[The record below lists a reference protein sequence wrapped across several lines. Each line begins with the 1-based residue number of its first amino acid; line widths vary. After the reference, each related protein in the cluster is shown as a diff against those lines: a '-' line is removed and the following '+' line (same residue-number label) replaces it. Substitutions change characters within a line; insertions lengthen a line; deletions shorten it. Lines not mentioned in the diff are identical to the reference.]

1 LGGRSKDEEV
11 KKRTLYEVRTSLPQ
25 QKQPGSQRVQGILAM
40 KKLTSSCL
48 TLLQPLEAT
57 GTPLDHRVLLEL
69 GIITK
74 DQADS
79 LETELESMMG
89 MSTDN
94 TPGIMLEQW
103 LGRFIAVCQRPV
115 LPDDFEGGA
124 WEEEEF
130 E

>member
-1 LGGRSKDEEV
+1 
-11 KKRTLYEVRTSLPQ
+11 
-25 QKQPGSQRVQGILAM
+25 M
-40 KKLTSSCL
+40 KILTSRSQM
-48 TLLQPLEAT
+48 LLQPLEAT

-79 LETELESMMG
+79 LDAESGPMMG
-89 MSTDN
+89 MSADN
-94 TPGIMLEQW
+94 TPGIMMEQW

-115 LPDDFEGGA
+115 LPDDFDGG

-130 E
+130 ESVLSAVLHVPECD